1 MVAVAARTMTALVNY
16 GPQYG
21 AVELRTVPVPEPG
34 SGEVLLRVRAVG
46 VCGSDLHQYHGTQSW
61 RVNWPVT
68 LGHEF
73 CGEIAALGPGVD
85 GWAVGERVA
94 CETAAWVCGTCALCR
109 TGRYNLCPARLGFGY
124 GVDGAAAQYVA
135 ARSALLHRIPVQV
148 SWQEAAL
155 TEPCCVAA
163 NAVLAQSV
171 PRPGDTAVVLGPG
184 PVGLLC
190 TQLLAATRPAH
201 LVVVGPERDTARLE
215 LARHCGATR
224 VVVLGVEDPAA
235 VIGDLGDGLGAD
247 LVVDAAGVSA
257 ALRTALELVRPAGQI
272 TKVGWGREP
281 LDFTLD
287 LLVAKAVTLRGSFSH
302 SWATWERALQLLANG
317 TLDVKPLVH
326 PYPLELWQE
335 AFACMER
342 GEIAKAVLLP

>member
-1 MVAVAARTMTALVNY
+1 MVAVAADTMTALVNY
-16 GPQYG
+16 GPEYG

-34 SGEVLLRVRAVG
+34 PGEVLLRVRAVG
-46 VCGSDLHQYHGTQSW
+46 VCGSDLHQFHGTQSW

-73 CGEIAALGPGVD
+73 SGEIAALGPGVD

-124 GVDGAAAQYVA
+124 GVDGAAAKYVA
-135 ARSALLHRIPVQV
+135 ARSALLHRIPAQV
-148 SWQEAAL
+148 SWEEAAL

-163 NAVLAQSV
+163 NAVLAQSA
-171 PRPGDTAVVLGPG
+171 PRPGD
-184 PVGLLC
+184 
-190 TQLLAATRPAH
+190 
-201 LVVVGPERDTARLE
+201 
-215 LARHCGATR
+215 TR

-281 LDFTLD
+281 LDFNLD

-302 SWATWERALQLLANG
+302 TWATWERTLQLLADG
-317 TLDVKPLVH
+317 TLDVKPLVN
-326 PYPLELWQE
+326 PYPLERWQE
-335 AFACMER
+335 AFARMES
-342 GEIAKAVLLP
+342 GEIAKAV